1 MLRILLSFFAG
12 AVAMLLFLAPGELR
26 LSNLCDR
33 DKTARITDFDQAA
46 RRIEHAHDLALFY
59 ACQAREAI
67 GQTIH
72 K

>member
-26 LSNLCDR
+26 LSDLCDKG
-33 DKTARITDFDQAA
+33 KTAQITDFNQAA
-46 RRIEHAHDLALFY
+46 QRIERANELAIFY
-59 ACQAREAI
+59 AYKASEAI
-67 GQTIH
+67 GQKIR